1 MEFGLLIFAAV
12 LIAFEGLAVRFG
24 VASSDGNDW
33 ANHRNA

>member
-12 LIAFEGLAVRFG
+12 LIGFEALAVRFG

-33 ANHRNA
+33 ANHRTA